1 MPLTEDADIKALLES
16 TRTIA
21 LVGASD
27 RPDRPSYRVMATL
40 QVHGYRVIPVNPQIT
55 GEHVHGEFVFRD
67 LAQLGD
73 PIDLVDIFRNSAAA
87 GEAIDQA
94 IAIGAK
100 AVWTQLGVI
109 DHAAA
114 ARAEAAGLKVVMDRC
129 PAIEL
134 PRLGVARIGAGG
146 ATN

>member
-1 MPLTEDADIKALLES
+1 MPLTTDADIRDLLAQA
-16 TRTIA
+16 RTIA

-40 QVHGYRVIPVNPQIT
+40 QAHGYRVIPINPQIT
-55 GEHVHGEFVFRD
+55 GEHIHGEFVFRD

-73 PIDLVDIFRNSAAA
+73 PIDIVDIFRRPDAA
-87 GEAIDQA
+87 GDAVDEAIA
-94 IAIGAK
+94 VGAK
-100 AVWTQLGVI
+100 AVWMQLGVVNH
-109 DHAAA
+109 DAA

-134 PRLGVARIGAGG
+134 PRLRVPRIEAE
-146 ATN
+146 